1 MTIELSALMDGEV
14 SAEEH
19 EHLLKKLCNDKSLL
33 RTWEQYHFVDFAARG
48 ECSESDLRTAF
59 AAKTQVMRAISSESD
74 RRLKPSTK
82 SSAVAE
88 LIKLKISSWL
98 GAMGLGAA
106 IAVAASGGFIVYSG
120 LFDEVLPTAQLQKSS
135 ITVAASTK
143 WTSDGNEEISDK
155 EIQKLNEN
163 LLAHSQSQSLV
174 YAANLYAHLPQLAS
188 QDP

>member
-1 MTIELSALMDGEV
+1 MTLELSALMDGEV

-19 EHLLKKLCNDKSLL
+19 EHILKKLCSDKSLL
-33 RTWEQYHFVDFAARG
+33 RTWEQYHLVDIAARG
-48 ECSESDLRTAF
+48 ECSESDLRAAF
-59 AAKTQVMRAISSESD
+59 AAKAQVMRVISSESD
-74 RRLKPSTK
+74 RRVKPSTK
-82 SSAVAE
+82 SSAIAE
-88 LIKLKISSWL
+88 LIKLKFSSWL

-163 LLAHSQSQSLV
+163 LLAHSQGQSLV